1 MAKHGE
7 YTHIEVP
14 FDDEE
19 RAKRFDAAVF
29 GWTFTT
35 LPGFEGYSMISAG
48 PGNLTAGLGRR
59 GVTAPPAIRNYLEV
73 DDVDAS
79 TAVIAANGGSV
90 QVAKTD
96 IGNGWY
102 AAVTD
107 SEGNEFGIYQSKP
120 KG

>member
-7 YTHIEVP
+7 FTHVEIP
-14 FDDEE
+14 YDDEE
-19 RAKRFDAAVF
+19 RAKRFYSAVF
-29 GWTFTT
+29 GWTFAAM
-35 LPGFEGYSMISAG
+35 PGFEGYSMLTAG
-48 PGNLTAGLGRR
+48 PGDLSAGLGKR
-59 GVTAPPAIRNYLEV
+59 GVSGPPAVRNYIEV

-79 TAVIAANGGSV
+79 AAVVTANGGSV

-107 SEGNEFGIYQSKP
+107 SEGNEFGIYQAKP